1 MKNNATTKT
10 KKDTK
15 NTGKVPSKKAVV
27 SKPKNQNKGTKVKL
41 AKTTT
46 SKCTGTKTQNTPKSS
61 KNTPKKARE
70 RVTVSNYQ
78 RLAMRTCLPQCKC
91 WEYAIPELVSEWH
104 EALSKIEGTRAK
116 IVRMDANS
124 MPSKSLQEWF
134 DGKRNE
140 IKEELGDIF
149 WSLAL
154 VCELKK
160 ESFADAFR
168 NTKPTDVDGL
178 QIPFW
183 FFPEG
188 SVDDLLF
195 ASVKAQICALKRI
208 CGCLM
213 IKASDCLEANIRKLA
228 KRQAEGKIQGDGD
241 KR

>member
-1 MKNNATTKT
+1 MKNKKENQKRGGKGRTSKLQKTTKVT
-10 KKDTK
+10 K
-15 NTGKVPSKKAVV
+15 GKPSKTA
-27 SKPKNQNKGTKVKL
+27 
-41 AKTTT
+41 
-46 SKCTGTKTQNTPKSS
+46 

-116 IVRMDANS
+116 IVRMDANP
-124 MPSKSLQEWF
+124 MPSKSQEWL

-154 VCELKK
+154 VCEFRK

-195 ASVKAQICALKRI
+195 APVKTQICALKRI
-208 CGCLM
+208 CQCLM
-213 IKASDCLEANIRKLA
+213 IKASDCLEANIRKLS
-228 KRQAEGKIQGDGD
+228 KRQAENKIQGDGD

>member
-1 MKNNATTKT
+1 MKNKKENQKHGGKGGTSKLKKTTKAT
-10 KKDTK
+10 K
-15 NTGKVPSKKAVV
+15 GKPS
-27 SKPKNQNKGTKVKL
+27 
-41 AKTTT
+41 TTA
-46 SKCTGTKTQNTPKSS
+46 

-70 RVTVSNYQ
+70 RVTVSNYR
-78 RLAMRTCLPQCKC
+78 RLAMGTCLPQCKC
-91 WEYAIPELVSEWH
+91 WEYAIPELISEWH
-104 EALSKIEGTRAK
+104 EALAKIEGTRAK

-124 MPSKSLQEWF
+124 TPSNSLQEWL

-168 NTKPTDVDGL
+168 NVNPTRVDGL

-183 FFPEG
+183 FFPERDG
-188 SVDDLLF
+188 NELF
-195 ASVKAQICALKRI
+195 ADVSTQISALKRI
-208 CGCLM
+208 CRCLM

-241 KR
+241 ER

>member
-1 MKNNATTKT
+1 MKNKKENQKHGGKGGTSKLKKTTKAT
-10 KKDTK
+10 K
-15 NTGKVPSKKAVV
+15 GKPS
-27 SKPKNQNKGTKVKL
+27 
-41 AKTTT
+41 TT
-46 SKCTGTKTQNTPKSS
+46 S

-78 RLAMRTCLPQCKC
+78 RLAMGTCLPQCKC
-91 WEYAIPELVSEWH
+91 WEYAIPELLSEWH
-104 EALSKIEGTRAK
+104 EALAKIEGVRAK
-116 IVRMDANS
+116 AVRMDVDS
-124 MPSKSLQEWF
+124 TSSKSLKEWR

-168 NTKPTDVDGL
+168 NVNPTRVDGL

-183 FFPEG
+183 FFPERDG
-188 SVDDLLF
+188 NELF
-195 ASVKAQICALKRI
+195 ADVSTQISTLKRI
-208 CGCLM
+208 CRCLM

-241 KR
+241 ER

>member
-1 MKNNATTKT
+1 MKNKKENQKHGGKGGTSKLKKTTKAT
-10 KKDTK
+10 K
-15 NTGKVPSKKAVV
+15 GKPS
-27 SKPKNQNKGTKVKL
+27 
-41 AKTTT
+41 TT
-46 SKCTGTKTQNTPKSS
+46 S

-91 WEYAIPELVSEWH
+91 WEYAIPELLSEWH
-104 EALSKIEGTRAK
+104 EALAKIEGVRAK
-116 IVRMDANS
+116 SVRMDGDS
-124 MPSKSLQEWF
+124 TSSKSLKEWL

-160 ESFADAFR
+160 ESFSDTFR
-168 NTKPTDVDGL
+168 NANPTRVDGFQL
-178 QIPFW
+178 SFW
-183 FFPEG
+183 FFPERDG
-188 SVDDLLF
+188 NELFTNLSAHMSV
-195 ASVKAQICALKRI
+195 LKRI
-208 CGCLM
+208 CQRLM

>member
-1 MKNNATTKT
+1 MKKNATTKAN

-15 NTGKVPSKKAVV
+15 NTGKVPAKKVVAPKPPKATKATKTKPSAATASKR
-27 SKPKNQNKGTKVKL
+27 
-41 AKTTT
+41 
-46 SKCTGTKTQNTPKSS
+46 TGTKLQNAPKTS
-61 KNTPKKARE
+61 KSTPKKARE

-78 RLAMRTCLPQCKC
+78 RLAMKTCLPQCKC

-104 EALSKIEGTRAK
+104 EALAKIEGTRAK
-116 IVRMDANS
+116 AVRMDANS
-124 MPSKSLQEWF
+124 MPSKSLQEWI

-168 NTKPTDVDGL
+168 NTKPTVVSGL

-183 FFPEG
+183 FFPERDG
-188 SVDDLLF
+188 NELF
-195 ASVKAQICALKRI
+195 ADIRAQISALKRI
-208 CGCLM
+208 CQCLM

-228 KRQAEGKIQGDGD
+228 KRKAEGKIQGDGD
-241 KR
+241 ER